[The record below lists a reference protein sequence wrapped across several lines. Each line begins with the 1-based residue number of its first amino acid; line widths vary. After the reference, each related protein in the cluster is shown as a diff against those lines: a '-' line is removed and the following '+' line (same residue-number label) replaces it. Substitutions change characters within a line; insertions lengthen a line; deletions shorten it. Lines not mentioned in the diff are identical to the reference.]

1 MTDDVPQ
8 IASTLE
14 RTKLLLPLCLM
25 LLQWPLMVQRPNP
38 FGLLLFLGCLYTTV
52 NVARILSTHL
62 TAAGI
67 SQFTWR
73 GRVQMRWE
81 DVTAVSRR
89 NRSILL
95 SSGER
100 SVSVPTESFYD
111 TRAAVDYLDSHLP
124 RHLRQH

>member
-1 MTDDVPQ
+1 MTDDAPQ

-25 LLQWPLMVQRPNP
+25 LLQGPLMVQRPNP
-38 FGLLLFLGCLYTTV
+38 FGVLLFLGCLYTTV

-100 SVSVPTESFYD
+100 SIIVPTESFYD

-124 RHLRQH
+124 QHLRQH